1 MTVYLDMVFFIN
13 LLYQLGILYIT
24 GLLFR
29 MKREIF
35 RMAAASA
42 LGSACYCIM
51 IVMGLPVTK
60 FPGNLLAGAVL
71 GVFSGVAAFY
81 PVARKKL
88 LGVLLCEAALSF
100 CLSGILDLWGE
111 EVKDGYL
118 MLTSSAALVFLGLF
132 CIKMKRL
139 LFERIQEE
147 KSILRVRLYHKGRMA
162 DTYGLVD
169 TGNGLV
175 DPISKEPVII
185 IQKSLSEK
193 LLLKEGIGEQR
204 GYRVI
209 PYGSIGRKKGIL
221 EAFRME
227 RLEILKER
235 ENGKDEAVIREK
247 VLCAVYEEN
256 YSNNSYEVI
265 LTPLLL

>member
-29 MKREIF
+29 MKRNIF

-42 LGSACYCIM
+42 LGSACYCAM
-51 IVMGLPVTK
+51 IVMGLPVMK
-60 FPGNLLAGAVL
+60 FPGNLLAGTAL
-71 GVFSGVAAFY
+71 GVFSAVAAFY

-88 LGVLLCEAALSF
+88 LWVLLCEVVLSL

-111 EVKDGYL
+111 EAKGGYL
-118 MLTSSAALVFLGLF
+118 MLTSSAALVFMGLF
-132 CIKMKRL
+132 CIKMKRWL
-139 LFERIQEE
+139 LERLQEE
-147 KSILRVRLYHKGRMA
+147 KSILRVRLYHKGRKA

-193 LLLKEGIGEQR
+193 LLLKEGIGEQK

-235 ENGKDEAVIREK
+235 ENGEDEAIIREK
-247 VLCAVYEEN
+247 VLCAVCEEN
-256 YSNNSYEVI
+256 YSNNAYEVI

>member
-1 MTVYLDMVFFIN
+1 MTIYLDMVFFIN

-24 GLLFR
+24 NRLFR
-29 MKREIF
+29 MKGKIL
-35 RMAAASA
+35 RMTAASA
-42 LGSACYCIM
+42 LGSVCYCLM
-51 IVMGLPVTK
+51 LVMGLPVMK
-60 FPGNLLAGAVL
+60 FPVNLLAGVVL
-71 GVFSGVAAFY
+71 GVFSAVAAFY

-88 LGVLLCEAALSF
+88 MGVLLCESVLSL

-111 EVKDGYL
+111 GAKGGYL
-118 MLTSSAALVFLGLF
+118 MLTSAAALVFLGLF
-132 CIKMKRL
+132 CIKMKCL
-139 LFERIQEE
+139 LLERIQEE

-193 LLLKEGIGEQR
+193 LLLKEVVGEQK

-221 EAFRME
+221 EAFRIDS
-227 RLEILKER
+227 LEILKER

-256 YSNNSYEVI
+256 YSNNAYEVI